1 MATWGTAYQNF
12 QNQNNDEDA
21 ITSISNVNSSLIS
34 QNLRKLERAVLEQLK
49 QRAHL
54 EGEILDLVDREKAKA
69 KEKQEFLESNKAQKM
84 QIIQQR
90 DCLPSGVN
98 YMFHPQIEDF

>member
-49 QRAHL
+49 
-54 EGEILDLVDREKAKA
+54 
-69 KEKQEFLESNKAQKM
+69 
-84 QIIQQR
+84 
-90 DCLPSGVN
+90 
-98 YMFHPQIEDF
+98 